1 MTPETEVVAPELD
14 PLPVLKGLA
23 ALRWLTGTYPAG
35 HPMIGQK
42 LSELD
47 GLVREHLRVGPELR
61 IDIIRGAA
69 HLDGVSFDGNNQAT
83 THILQELSELGIDSI
98 YIREGVETEELR
110 SVAEFLWQPRTEE
123 PVDTQL
129 SRRRVRHI
137 SVGKLVALDTR
148 WHVERW
154 PDAPTGPLDPDYAQ
168 SLLLAQQTFEETAAG
183 KALDLVT
190 VRDLVQLL
198 IVKVARSNAA
208 LGQILAVKQ
217 YENLTYC
224 HSVNVAM
231 LSLLLGR
238 QLALDEFAMAALVEA
253 ALLHDIGKTKIP
265 LDIVKKPGALTK
277 RERKLIDAHTTI
289 GAEILAQT
297 DGLRPLTPVVALEHH
312 RGVKGGGYPDLGS
325 AVPHIMS
332 QIVSVAD
339 IYEAVTGA
347 RSYQEAMLPERACLI
362 LARLAGEKLNTALV
376 KAFVNAIT
384 FFPMGSL
391 VRTNRDELG
400 VVMRTSA
407 GDPLH
412 PVLALLDANLRDS
425 RGTVDTA
432 TRDGAGSY
440 ERHIVETI
448 RPPEGFDAGRFLA
461 A

>member
-1 MTPETEVVAPELD
+1 
-14 PLPVLKGLA
+14 
-23 ALRWLTGTYPAG
+23 
-35 HPMIGQK
+35 
-42 LSELD
+42 
-47 GLVREHLRVGPELR
+47 
-61 IDIIRGAA
+61 
-69 HLDGVSFDGNNQAT
+69 
-83 THILQELSELGIDSI
+83 
-98 YIREGVETEELR
+98 
-110 SVAEFLWQPRTEE
+110 
-123 PVDTQL
+123 
-129 SRRRVRHI
+129 
-137 SVGKLVALDTR
+137 
-148 WHVERW
+148 
-154 PDAPTGPLDPDYAQ
+154 
-168 SLLLAQQTFEETAAG
+168 
-183 KALDLVT
+183 
-190 VRDLVQLL
+190 
-198 IVKVARSNAA
+198 
-208 LGQILAVKQ
+208 
-217 YENLTYC
+217 
-224 HSVNVAM
+224 M

-297 DGLRPLTPVVALEHH
+297 DGLRPMTPVVALEHH

-412 PVLALLDANLRDS
+412 PVLALLDTNLQDS

-432 TRDGAGSY
+432 TRDESGSY